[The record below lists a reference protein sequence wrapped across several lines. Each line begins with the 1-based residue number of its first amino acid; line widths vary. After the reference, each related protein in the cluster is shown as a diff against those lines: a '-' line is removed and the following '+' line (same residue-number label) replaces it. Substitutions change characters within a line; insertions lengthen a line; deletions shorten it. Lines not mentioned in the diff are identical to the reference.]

1 VGRVIFPGPAQYTV
15 QADEYPMF
23 GDDRDNSEDSRYI
36 GFVKRQLLTGHA
48 APRHGSASH
57 KHALAWLAHAYG

>member
-1 VGRVIFPGPAQYTV
+1 V

-23 GDDRDNSEDSRYI
+23 GDDRDNSEDARYI

-48 APRHGSASH
+48 APRIR
-57 KHALAWLAHAYG
+57 

>member
-23 GDDRDNSEDSRYI
+23 GDDRDNSEDARYI

-48 APRHGSASH
+48 VPRIR
-57 KHALAWLAHAYG
+57 